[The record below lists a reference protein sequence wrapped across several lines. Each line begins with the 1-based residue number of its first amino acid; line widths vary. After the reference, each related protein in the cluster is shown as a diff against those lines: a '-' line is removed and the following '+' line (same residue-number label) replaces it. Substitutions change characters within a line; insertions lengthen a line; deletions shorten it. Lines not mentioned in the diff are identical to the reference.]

1 MLEARKLSA
10 QVNQDLS
17 GGVWS
22 WLLMLIWVATLAL
35 MGSVWIGANF
45 EAPPPD
51 KSQEKMTE
59 AHAKVLE
66 VVGRLATSV
75 APEQEL
81 NAEIFEQLAMV
92 NAPLLHFGQLAASG
106 LNLPPDSK
114 DALTWPGKVNVLLD
128 DLKIVSDG
136 QESLLSY
143 FRVRDLLLGLYKPQ
157 GPVNPKQLAEGSA
170 GRGFFTGISDWAL
183 LQAPV
188 AAGSATATSL
198 TPLAV
203 PKLTW
208 ATFAKG
214 QSKWREINGQLDAL
228 EMEAKQAE
236 DPARAKVAKEL
247 VELLEKNDLMQ
258 TIRKADDA
266 WGQVILAQ
274 ERLHNGVGQ
283 LPSEPNLIAAT
294 PPWHWSRLA
303 FPGTV
308 SESFLALVFMMVLG
322 LNVTVAGYVS
332 RRHQLQE
339 LSKRWLTVSQ
349 QLEAAVRSVDAP
361 LTNAVTRIEALSAEF
376 ALVIDKLK
384 SMQQAIKTPA
394 DAPPKTLEAQAWD
407 AASRMQVELESDLN
421 LLREK
426 LLNIDLQFSSG
437 QTHENLV
444 YDLAFTTEA
453 VQTVFV
459 TARDLGRSVSL
470 LKDSLQQVEA
480 AGDGHEI
487 EILMT
492 QVIGLRNSA
501 KRIAITLQE
510 LSAGLQVAV
519 EDVPKGR
526 RFDAD
531 GRTDEIGRPRVNQ
544 PI

>member
-1 MLEARKLSA
+1 
-10 QVNQDLS
+10 
-17 GGVWS
+17 
-22 WLLMLIWVATLAL
+22 
-35 MGSVWIGANF
+35 
-45 EAPPPD
+45 
-51 KSQEKMTE
+51 
-59 AHAKVLE
+59 
-66 VVGRLATSV
+66 
-75 APEQEL
+75 
-81 NAEIFEQLAMV
+81 V
-92 NAPLLHFGQLAASG
+92 NAPLLEFGQLVARG
-106 LNLPPDSK
+106 LNLPPETK
-114 DALTWPGKVNVLLD
+114 DPLTWPGKVNVLLD

-143 FRVRDLLLGLYKPQ
+143 FRVRDLLLGLFKPQ

-170 GRGFFTGISDWAL
+170 VRGFFTAISDFAL
-183 LQAPV
+183 VEVPV

-203 PKLTW
+203 PNLTW
-208 ATFAKG
+208 ATLAKG
-214 QSKWREINGQLDAL
+214 QSKLREINSQLDAL

-274 ERLHNGVGQ
+274 ERLHSGVGQ
-283 LPSEPNLIAAT
+283 LPSEPNLIVAT

-303 FPGTV
+303 FPGTI
-308 SESFLALVFMMVLG
+308 SEGFLALVFMMVLG

-339 LSKRWLTVSQ
+339 LYKRWLTVSQ
-349 QLEAAVRSVDAP
+349 QLETAVRSVDAP
-361 LTNAVTRIEALSAEF
+361 LTNAVVRIEDLSVEF
-376 ALVIDKLK
+376 ATVLDKLK
-384 SMQQAIKTPA
+384 SMQQAIKAPA

-426 LLNIDLQFSSG
+426 LLNIHLQFCSG
-437 QTHENLV
+437 QNHENLV

-459 TARDLGRSVSL
+459 TARDLGRSVAL
-470 LKDSLQQVEA
+470 LKDSWQQVEA

-487 EILMT
+487 EILIT
-492 QVIGLRNSA
+492 LVSGLRNSA
-501 KRIAITLQE
+501 KRIAITLQK
-510 LSAGLQVAV
+510 LSARLQGAA
-519 EDVPKGR
+519 EDVPKGQ

-531 GRTDEIGRPRVNQ
+531 GSKDETRRPSVNH

>member
-1 MLEARKLSA
+1 MLEARKLSE

-17 GGVWS
+17 GGLWS
-22 WLLMLIWVATLAL
+22 WLLMLIWVVTVAL

-66 VVGRLATSV
+66 VVGRLSTSV
-75 APEQEL
+75 ALEQEL
-81 NAEIFEQLAMV
+81 NTENFEQLANV
-92 NAPLLHFGQLAASG
+92 NAPLLEFGQLVARG
-106 LNLPPDSK
+106 LNLPPETK
-114 DALTWPGKVNVLLD
+114 DPLTWPGKVNVLLD

-143 FRVRDLLLGLYKPQ
+143 FRVRDLLLGLFKPQ

-170 GRGFFTGISDWAL
+170 VRGFFTAISDFAL
-183 LQAPV
+183 VEVPV

-203 PKLTW
+203 PNLTW
-208 ATFAKG
+208 ATLAKG
-214 QSKWREINGQLDAL
+214 QSKLREINSQLDAL

-274 ERLHNGVGQ
+274 ERLHSGVGQ
-283 LPSEPNLIAAT
+283 LPSEPNLIVAT

-303 FPGTV
+303 FPGTI
-308 SESFLALVFMMVLG
+308 SEGFLALVFMMVLG

-339 LSKRWLTVSQ
+339 LYKRWLTVSQ
-349 QLEAAVRSVDAP
+349 QLETAVRSVDAP
-361 LTNAVTRIEALSAEF
+361 LTNAVVRIEDLSVEF
-376 ALVIDKLK
+376 ATVLDKLK
-384 SMQQAIKTPA
+384 SMQQAIKAPA

-426 LLNIDLQFSSG
+426 LLNIHLQFCSG
-437 QTHENLV
+437 QNHENLV

-459 TARDLGRSVSL
+459 TARDLGRSVAL
-470 LKDSLQQVEA
+470 LKDSWQQVEA

-487 EILMT
+487 EILIT
-492 QVIGLRNSA
+492 LVGGLRNSA
-501 KRIAITLQE
+501 KRIAITLQK
-510 LSAGLQVAV
+510 LSARLQGAA
-519 EDVPKGR
+519 EDVPKGQ

-531 GRTDEIGRPRVNQ
+531 GSKDETRRPSVNH